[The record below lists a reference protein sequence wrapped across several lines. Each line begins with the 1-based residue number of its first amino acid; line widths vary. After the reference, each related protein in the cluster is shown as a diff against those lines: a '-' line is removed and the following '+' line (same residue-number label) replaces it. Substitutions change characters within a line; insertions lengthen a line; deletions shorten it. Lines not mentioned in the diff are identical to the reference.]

1 MERKQRTSSLSD
13 AERRLKMKINEH
25 KMLINSLHD
34 LFNREDSSSRSIE
47 NLKSMIDSTINE
59 IEAIRKEIEGDYAP
73 TINIYNDEK
82 KNEILRNSG
91 INIFDNIKKKQEYKK
106 PERYFGNGGICP
118 DHSFFEDIRKK
129 DKEVEEKKNSGTMYD
144 LGNSL
149 NVDNIVLCNRFL
161 LDMSVIGIP
170 ETMVKKVLNER
181 VNGNRCLYVDIYD
194 FVTDSGVPV
203 MQNLSMTSENRKFTL
218 EIKHLDA
225 SGKIMYKEKFNG
237 CRLDTDEIYTTAL
250 RYDESEPAVIT
261 LRILYDGVSYEAG
274 R

>member
-34 LFNREDSSSRSIE
+34 LFNRENSSSRSIA

-59 IEAIRKEIEGDYAP
+59 IEVIRKEIEGD
-73 TINIYNDEK
+73 NDEK
-82 KNEILRNSG
+82 NNEIFRNSG

-106 PERYFGNGGICP
+106 PERYFGNGGICQ

-250 RYDESEPAVIT
+250 RYDESEPTVIT